1 MTGDLSIRQIFRN
14 SLRLYF
20 APITGAIKG
29 IRAEMRLADPKNHRP
44 PAGPH
49 QPHNSAP
56 RS

>member
-1 MTGDLSIRQIFRN
+1 MTGDLSIRRIFRN
-14 SLRLYF
+14 SFRVYF

-29 IRAEMRLADPKNHRP
+29 IRAEMRCADPKHP

-49 QPHNSAP
+49 QPHKSAP